1 MVADRRDSLYEGVNS
16 DGNRVRRP
24 KSPHLTIYKFRLSM
38 LMSIGNRMAGVVSTV
53 GLGMFAFWLRGLA
66 RGGDSYRKS
75 NALLRHPVARLTL
88 AGWCAASIYHI
99 VAGLRHLIWDD
110 AHRLEKTQI
119 NQDGPRSLVM
129 TMMITTIVLGSLTM
143 RARRRKGAES

>member
-1 MVADRRDSLYEGVNS
+1 MVTDRRDSLYEGVNS
-16 DGNRVRRP
+16 EGNRVRRP

-38 LMSIGNRMAGVVSTV
+38 LMSIGNRLAGVASTA
-53 GLGMFAFWLRGLA
+53 GLGVFAYWLRGLA
-66 RGGDSYRKS
+66 RGGVAYQRS

-88 AGWCAASIYHI
+88 AGWCAASIYHL

-119 NQDGPRSLVM
+119 NKDGPRALMM
-129 TMMITTIVLGSLTM
+129 TMMMTTIVLGSLTM
-143 RARRRKGAES
+143 RARRRRGSE